1 MGGPGSASWQAAS
14 LAPQRSSRHPETA
27 WAAATGPLNAVRDT
41 ESQYNNPRVPANA
54 RSNGKV
60 GV

>member
-1 MGGPGSASWQAAS
+1 VITRFPAEELLVTGQ
-14 LAPQRSSRHPETA
+14 QYFT
-27 WAAATGPLNAVRDT
+27 ATGPLSAVRDT

-60 GV
+60 NA